1 MPPEDDPQAQPAAQP
16 QQQPHEQQQPQQQA
30 QQQGQQQAQQ
40 QDHAQPQQQVQQQIQ
55 QHPQPQP
62 QPQQQQ
68 QQQQQGGFTFNK
80 LLLGGAVY
88 IGLNVLISYVMQKD
102 QKAVTWKDPA
112 TGQPVLVPG
121 NTGDIP
127 PYQLRPKSLDQGA
140 QYRPIPNKIAPIWPQ
155 DSHVDI
161 VVTLSSS
168 FNPTPISQTPP
179 QYLVLE
185 EKEFHLNNNSDIRS
199 IDTTFPV
206 PDAIQK
212 NGTLWGHFY
221 IGLSGGI
228 LDPTQPDYD
237 PGRAYRFTYPL
248 TQYLP
253 KKKVAK
259 TRNLLEGRSD
269 PAAGPEEPEPSGPI
283 VASHYHPN
291 ASFAFVPAMG
301 VRELGPLHPAIKQ
314 FLRVEATGARDG
326 TGQNSW
332 YYPLLFV
339 NTFWQ
344 LTSHM
349 TVLNETVKE
358 LPLHIDLKN
367 MPFWQFQ
374 LMATIEMNSKESA
387 RQAAFG
393 ASLPGGGDGTEIE
406 MFKEIF
412 IDTNPI
418 LLAITAV
425 VTVAHLVLETLAF
438 GSDIAHYRKKKDNVG
453 ISVRSILA
461 NVFMQTIILLYLV
474 DNSHSTSWMILG
486 SQFVGIVIEL
496 WKITT
501 VVDVRLRPSAPD
513 SWLPYSIVFED
524 KHKLTETEE
533 KTKEYDEIA
542 FRYMYMLAVP
552 LLVAY
557 GIYSVVYETHKSWY
571 SFVITT
577 LVGSVYT
584 YGFLMMVPSL
594 YINYRLK
601 SVAHMPA
608 KAMMYKFL
616 NTFIDD
622 LFAFTIKMPI
632 LHRLATL
639 RDDVIFFIYLYQKW
653 AYRTDYSRVNE
664 FGQGG
669 DEDEDK
675 VDHGQKKMEQMAQEE
690 GSMAAQEAV
699 AQEPVAEAIE
709 ITEGKATGRAFEQAT
724 KRK

>member
-1 MPPEDDPQAQPAAQP
+1 MPSSGAVAGQPA
-16 QQQPHEQQQPQQQA
+16 
-30 QQQGQQQAQQ
+30 G
-40 QDHAQPQQQVQQQIQ
+40 
-55 QHPQPQP
+55 

-68 QQQQQGGFTFNK
+68 QQQQQAQGSGFSFNK

-88 IGLNVLISYVMQKD
+88 FGINFLITFMTQKD
-102 QKAVTWKDPA
+102 QRGVPATDPA
-112 TGQPVLVPG
+112 TGKTVVVAS

-127 PYQLRPKSLDQGA
+127 PYEFRPKQLDEGA
-140 QYRPIPNKIAPIWPQ
+140 KARPIPRNIAPIWPQ

-161 VVTLSSS
+161 VVTLSPS
-168 FNPTPISQTPP
+168 FNPTPISQTPAE
-179 QYLVLE
+179 YVVLQ
-185 EKEFHLNNNSDIRS
+185 EKDFRMSNSSDTRS
-199 IDTTFPV
+199 VDTTFTV
-206 PDAIQK
+206 PKAVQN

-221 IGLSGGI
+221 IGLTGSN
-228 LDPTQPDYD
+228 LDPKQPGFD
-237 PGRAYRFTYPL
+237 PGRAYHFAYPM

-259 TRNLLEGRSD
+259 TRSLLEGRPD
-269 PAAGPEEPEPSGPI
+269 PATEEPEEEEPTGPI
-283 VASHYHPN
+283 IANHYHPN

-301 VRELGPLHPAIKQ
+301 VKEFTQLHPAVKQ
-314 FLRVEATGARDG
+314 FLRLESTGARDG
-326 TGQNSW
+326 SGENGW
-332 YYPLLFV
+332 YYPLFFV

-349 TVLNETVKE
+349 TPLNDTVKE

-367 MPFWQFQ
+367 MAVWQFQ
-374 LMATIEMNSKESA
+374 ILASMEMNSKEKA

-393 ASLPGGGDGTEIE
+393 SALPGGGDGTEIE
-406 MFKEIF
+406 MVKEIF
-412 IDTNPI
+412 MDTNPI
-418 LLAITAV
+418 LLAITAI
-425 VTVAHLVLETLAF
+425 VTVAHVILETLAF

-461 NVFMQTIILLYLV
+461 NVFMQAVIFLYLL
-474 DNSHSTSWMILG
+474 DNSQNTSWMILG
-486 SQFVGIVIEL
+486 SQVVGILIEL
-496 WKITT
+496 WKVTT
-501 VVDVRLRPSAPD
+501 VVDVRLRPTPAG
-513 SWLPYSIVFED
+513 SWLPYRVIFED

-542 FRYMYMLAVP
+542 FRYMYMAAVP
-552 LLVAY
+552 LLIAY
-557 GIYSVVYETHKSWY
+557 GIYSLVYETHKSWY

-601 SVAHMPA
+601 SVAHLPA

-632 LHRLATL
+632 LHRLATF
-639 RDDVIFFIYLYQKW
+639 RDDIIFFVYLYQSW
-653 AYRTDYSRVNE
+653 AYKTDYTRVNE

-669 DEDEDK
+669 DEGESAAAAKNKELAPAAVEK
-675 VDHGQKKMEQMAQEE
+675 VE
-690 GSMAAQEAV
+690 G
-699 AQEPVAEAIE
+699 
-709 ITEGKATGRAFEQAT
+709 TATGRDAGKAS
-724 KRK
+724 KRR

>member
-1 MPPEDDPQAQPAAQP
+1 MSSPGAVAAVAQAAGQPA
-16 QQQPHEQQQPQQQA
+16 QQE
-30 QQQGQQQAQQ
+30 
-40 QDHAQPQQQVQQQIQ
+40 
-55 QHPQPQP
+55 QHPRH
-62 QPQQQQ
+62 
-68 QQQQQGGFTFNK
+68 GFNFNR
-80 LLLGGAVY
+80 LFLGGAVY
-88 IGLNVLISYVMQKD
+88 LGINVLISYMTAKD
-102 QKAVTWKDPA
+102 QKGVLKTDPA
-112 TGQPVLVPG
+112 TGKTVTVTG
-121 NTGDIP
+121 NTGSIP
-127 PYQLRPKSLDQGA
+127 PFQFRPKELDEGA
-140 QYRPIPNKIAPIWPQ
+140 TYSPIPRKIAPIWPQ

-161 VVTLSSS
+161 VVTLSPS
-168 FNPTPISQTPP
+168 FNPTPISETPAE
-179 QYLVLE
+179 YLVLQE
-185 EKEFHLNNNSDIRS
+185 TNFGMGNSSEART

-206 PDAIQK
+206 PKAVQN

-221 IGLSGGI
+221 IGLTGSA
-228 LDPTQPDYD
+228 LDPKQPGYD
-237 PGRAYRFTYPL
+237 TGKAYHFAYPM

-259 TRNLLEGRSD
+259 TRNLLEARTENEE
-269 PAAGPEEPEPSGPI
+269 EEPEEEVPTGPI
-283 VASHYHPN
+283 ITNHYHPN

-301 VRELGPLHPAIKQ
+301 VRDFAQLPPAVKQ
-314 FLRVEATGARDG
+314 FLRLEATGARDG
-326 TGQNSW
+326 SGQNGW

-344 LTSHM
+344 LTNHM
-349 TVLNETVKE
+349 TPLNETVKE

-367 MPFWQFQ
+367 MAFWQFQ
-374 LMATIEMNSKESA
+374 IMSSIEMNAKESA

-406 MFKEIF
+406 MVKEIF

-418 LLAITAV
+418 LLGITAF
-425 VTVAHLVLETLAF
+425 VTVAHLILETLAF

-461 NVFMQTIILLYLV
+461 NVFMQTVIFLYLL
-474 DNSHSTSWMILG
+474 DNSQNTSWMILG
-486 SQFVGIVIEL
+486 SQVVGIVIEF

-501 VVDVRLRPSAPD
+501 VVDVRLRPSPPG
-513 SWLPYSIVFED
+513 SLLPYHVVFED

-542 FRYMYMLAVP
+542 FRYMYMAAVP
-552 LLVAY
+552 LLIAY
-557 GIYSVVYETHKSWY
+557 GIYSLVYESHKSWY

-608 KAMMYKFL
+608 RAMMYKFF

-632 LHRLATL
+632 LHRLATF

-653 AYRTDYSRVNE
+653 AYKVDYTRVNE

-669 DEDEDK
+669 DDDEQPAGVVKKDK
-675 VDHGQKKMEQMAQEE
+675 EE
-690 GSMAAQEAV
+690 GEAKKLAAEAVKETEAKAKASGSEAAQ
-699 AQEPVAEAIE
+699 
-709 ITEGKATGRAFEQAT
+709 KAT
-724 KRK
+724 KRR